1 MLRLSYRGTFA
12 YVVNPKIEVERNM
25 ILTYYPITAKCLEGL
40 KQFLGQLFIINLCF
54 RINKKYLIFHISVL
68 NSPSQSLFDLREY
81 LHFLDHFW
89 TIKSRCIG
97 KSCIFISKI
106 LIEYCSIIYRL
117 HFILKKVFLQ
127 VRQISILSTPIL
139 SIPIFQNFSILSTK

>member
-1 MLRLSYRGTFA
+1 MFLLSYRSKCA

-25 ILTYYPITAKCLEGL
+25 IFTYYLITAKCYEGL
-40 KQFLGQLFIINLCF
+40 IHFFGQLFIINLCF
-54 RINKKYLIFHISVL
+54 RINKKFLIIQR
-68 NSPSQSLFDLREY
+68 NSPQFTLSKFFDLREY